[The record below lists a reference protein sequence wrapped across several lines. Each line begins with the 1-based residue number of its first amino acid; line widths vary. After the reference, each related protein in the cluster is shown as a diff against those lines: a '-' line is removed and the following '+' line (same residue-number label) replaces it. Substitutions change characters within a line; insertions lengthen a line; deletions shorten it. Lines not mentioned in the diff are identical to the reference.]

1 MNRQL
6 LQDWKNWLTRAGK
19 WLAFGPPIETPIRY
33 RRERLAL
40 VLEEGRRLSEEEG
53 RMRA

>member
-1 MNRQL
+1 MNIAL
-6 LQDWKNWLTRAGK
+6 LRDWQAWLQRAAR
-19 WLAFGPPIETPIRY
+19 WIAWGPPLTTPIRF